1 MHRLPLG
8 LFLFALATPL
18 LAADV
23 PTWPQW
29 RGPLRNGAASPDAKA
44 WPDRLNA
51 ANFKKSW
58 EVTDLGPSYSGP
70 IVSGDKIFTTET
82 VDKKIEV
89 VKAFDRKTGKELW
102 KASWKGAIEV
112 PFFANKN
119 GSWIRS
125 TPALD
130 GNRLYV
136 AGIQDL
142 LVCLDATTGKEL
154 WKFDFVAEFK
164 SSVPTFGCASSPLI
178 DDTGIYIQ
186 AGGCV
191 AKLDKKTGKSL
202 WTSLKD
208 GGGMNGSA
216 FSCPVIAKLAGKEQL
231 VVQTRTQ
238 LAGLDQDTGKELWK
252 RDVPTFRGMNI
263 LTPVISGDTLLT
275 STYGGTTQGFK
286 VQSSDGGFRTEN
298 AWSFKYEGYMS
309 TPVVVGG
316 HAYFLG
322 KDQKAICV
330 DLKAGKETWRS
341 EKRYGQYWSLVAHK
355 DKILALDQ
363 KGTLYL
369 LNANPKEMEI
379 LGEIA
384 VSKNE
389 TWAHLA
395 VSGDDV
401 IVRDLFGLTVFRWAS
416 EK

>member
-1 MHRLPLG
+1 MSRMILASMLCLIG
-8 LFLFALATPL
+8 SAALAAEP
-18 LAADV
+18 A
-23 PTWPQW
+23 TWPQW
-29 RGPLRNGAASPDAKA
+29 RGPARDGVIPSDAKA
-44 WPDRLNA
+44 WPERLNA
-51 ANFKKSW
+51 ANFKKTW
-58 EVTDLGPSYSGP
+58 DVPDLGPSYSGP
-70 IVSGDKIFTTET
+70 IVSADAVFTTET
-82 VDKKIEV
+82 VDKKTEFV
-89 VKAFDRKTGKELW
+89 RAFDRKTGKEIW
-102 KASWKGAIEV
+102 KASWKGSLEV

-130 GNRLYV
+130 GDRLYV
-136 AGIQDL
+136 AGIQDV
-142 LVCLDATTGKEL
+142 LVCLDAKTGKEI
-154 WKFDFVAEFK
+154 WKFDFAAELK
-164 SSVPTFGCASSPLI
+164 ASLPTFGCVSSPLV
-178 DDTGIYIQ
+178 DDTGVYIQ

-216 FSCPVIAKLAGKEQL
+216 FSCPVIAKLAGQQQV
-231 VVQTRTQ
+231 VVQTRTR
-238 LAGLDQDTGKELWK
+238 LAGLDIATGKELWK

-275 STYGGTTQGFK
+275 STYGGTTQAFK
-286 VQSSDGGFRTEN
+286 VQSSTEGFRTED

-309 TPVVVGG
+309 TPVIVGQ

-330 DLKAGKETWRS
+330 DLKAGKEAWRS
-341 EKRYGQYWSLVAHK
+341 EKRFGQYWSLVAHK

-369 LNANPKEMEI
+369 LKANPKELEI
-379 LGEIA
+379 LDELA

-389 TWAHLA
+389 TWAHIA
-395 VSGDDV
+395 VAGDEV
-401 IVRDLFGLTVFRWAS
+401 IIRDLYGLTAYRWTS

>member
-154 WKFDFVAEFK
+154 WNPAR
-164 SSVPTFGCASSPLI
+164 A
-178 DDTGIYIQ
+178 
-186 AGGCV
+186 
-191 AKLDKKTGKSL
+191 
-202 WTSLKD
+202 
-208 GGGMNGSA
+208 
-216 FSCPVIAKLAGKEQL
+216 
-231 VVQTRTQ
+231 
-238 LAGLDQDTGKELWK
+238 
-252 RDVPTFRGMNI
+252 
-263 LTPVISGDTLLT
+263 TP
-275 STYGGTTQGFK
+275 
-286 VQSSDGGFRTEN
+286 
-298 AWSFKYEGYMS
+298 
-309 TPVVVGG
+309 
-316 HAYFLG
+316 H
-322 KDQKAICV
+322 
-330 DLKAGKETWRS
+330 
-341 EKRYGQYWSLVAHK
+341 
-355 DKILALDQ
+355 
-363 KGTLYL
+363 
-369 LNANPKEMEI
+369 PKH
-379 LGEIA
+379 
-384 VSKNE
+384 S
-389 TWAHLA
+389 
-395 VSGDDV
+395 
-401 IVRDLFGLTVFRWAS
+401 
-416 EK
+416 